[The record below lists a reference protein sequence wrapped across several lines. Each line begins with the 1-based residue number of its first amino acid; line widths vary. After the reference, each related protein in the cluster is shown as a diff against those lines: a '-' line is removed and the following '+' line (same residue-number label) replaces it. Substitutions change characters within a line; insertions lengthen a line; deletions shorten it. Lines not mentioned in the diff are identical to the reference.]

1 MGHDVLIDEP
11 KTVHFE
17 AFGSSPKIVPSYV
30 PCSQA
35 HNGSFDDFLAD
46 DIDGLMLIKEDGLQS
61 LPILYLPAM
70 HMIMLLPK
78 LRGEGTQ
85 QLRYFTELSS

>member
-46 DIDGLMLIKEDGLQS
+46 DIDSLMLIKKYRLQS

-70 HMIMLLPK
+70 QMIMLLPK
-78 LRGEGTQ
+78 LRSKGTQ
-85 QLRYFTELSS
+85 HLRHFAELSS